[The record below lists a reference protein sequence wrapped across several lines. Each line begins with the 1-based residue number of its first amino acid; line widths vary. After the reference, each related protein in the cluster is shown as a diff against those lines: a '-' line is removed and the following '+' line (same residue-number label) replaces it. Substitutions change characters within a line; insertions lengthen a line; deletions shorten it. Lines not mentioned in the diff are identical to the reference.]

1 MAKNEYLQVIQRRYL
16 KSNKKEKTQIL
27 NEFCINCNYIRKYA
41 IRLLGQT
48 QRLREYKKKPGRKK
62 KYDKPEI
69 LEFLLDMLKVTN
81 LICSKRLKSIIPLWI
96 PYYTKNKLT
105 EDIKALLNELSA
117 SSIDRILSRHI
128 KKFGKLGL
136 ATTKPGSILKKR
148 IPIKNKSMG

>member
-1 MAKNEYLQVIQRRYL
+1 MTIMAKNQYLQVIQRRYL

-81 LICSKRLKSIIPLWI
+81 LICSKRLKSIIPI
-96 PYYTKNKLT
+96 SDNYQYNQIIRSIR
-105 EDIKALLNELSA
+105 DSDNQSVNLLLK
-117 SSIDRILSRHI
+117 ILAI
-128 KKFGKLGL
+128 FAGL
-136 ATTKPGSILKKR
+136 ARNPLILK
-148 IPIKNKSMG
+148 IKN